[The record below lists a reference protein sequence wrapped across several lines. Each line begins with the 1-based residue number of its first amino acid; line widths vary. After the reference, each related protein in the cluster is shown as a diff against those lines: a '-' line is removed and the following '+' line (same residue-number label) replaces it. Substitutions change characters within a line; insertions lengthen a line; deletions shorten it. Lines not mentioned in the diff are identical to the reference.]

1 MTVQEI
7 VLKKLKLEEI
17 TPDVELA
24 IEEIGQKIRNVC
36 NIPISS
42 PLPEDLNFTYAN
54 MVVELFNYE
63 NNVQAENKIKSVTM
77 GKVSY
82 DFQVASKHLDGVIK
96 DYYSDLLRFRRL
108 KKWKV

>member
-7 VLKKLKLEEI
+7 VQKKLKLDEI

-36 NIPISS
+36 NIPISF
-42 PLPEDLNFTYAN
+42 PLPEELNFTYAN

-63 NNVQAENKIKSVTM
+63 SPDVEVENKIKSVTM

-82 DFQVASKHLDGVIK
+82 DFQIVSKHIDSVIK
-96 DYYSDLLRFRRL
+96 DYYSDLLKFRRL
-108 KKWKV
+108 KK